1 MLIPF
6 ISNRLLCSDSLKEQG
21 KLSWKGV
28 RIFYSSLNQEGN
40 IGVKA
45 MSKDLR
51 AGGSWLRIPQ
61 ISHKCNRINTIPF
74 LEILGQ

>member
-1 MLIPF
+1 M
-6 ISNRLLCSDSLKEQG
+6 
-21 KLSWKGV
+21 
-28 RIFYSSLNQEGN
+28 
-40 IGVKA
+40 VKA
-45 MSKDLR
+45 MSKNLR